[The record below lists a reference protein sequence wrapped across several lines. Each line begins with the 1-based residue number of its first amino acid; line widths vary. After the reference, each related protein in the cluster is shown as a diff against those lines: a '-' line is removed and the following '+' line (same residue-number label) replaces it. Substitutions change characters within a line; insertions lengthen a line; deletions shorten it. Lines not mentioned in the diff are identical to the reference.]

1 MDLKDAKGNSARTL
15 HKIKEEKFKQKSELL
30 ERERAIDTESVA
42 RVLDLFWEAHFLRRP
57 SSSGGVEPFDP
68 QRIKTHLELS
78 GQRISVWEYKLVMDM
93 DLIFRSVALK
103 KRGE

>member
-1 MDLKDAKGNSARTL
+1 M
-15 HKIKEEKFKQKSELL
+15 HKIKEEKFKQKSDLL
-30 ERERAIDTESVA
+30 QRERELDTTSVS
-42 RVLDLFWEAHFLRRP
+42 RILDLFWEFHFLRRP

-78 GQRISVWEYKLVMDM
+78 GQNITVWEYRLVMDM